1 MKNKREKSPSYLKIL
16 ALQETIKRLDQ
27 KQKQLSFLNETPKG
41 DIDAVGIAARMHKS
55 HLAFEKSAV
64 LGQLS
69 QPREQVISAF
79 HQYTKRAYKELPQ
92 LFKFCLFKNKPKR
105 FFVKEEV
112 AKGKVCE
119 YIVPVKEHINFRG
132 MVAEVT
138 YYEGELGDT
147 DRMVYLAIL
156 NEAIKHKEFVKEFGR
171 IPFSVD
177 ELADKAGLSK
187 SGRRHEIVS
196 DALRRLQT
204 TNLLFKNGTGGVRL
218 KERFHLIETYTSIEK
233 TKEENNVE
241 EHINKIE
248 LQLSPNDVM
257 VRYVEKLKIQAQE
270 LLAKFKP
277 RTPHLMLVTFNK
289 PLMEAINGDEI
300 TTVDMWALQHLTR
313 LSARTLFL
321 YLYDL
326 SQWRDSQEPVE
337 ISLTDLMKLMDL
349 HPNVQTINGKEYI
362 LWNRSVELVKD
373 IFDEVNQVA
382 KFIQYFDWLGEGE
395 NTVLRV
401 RLADEVLQIPTK

>member
-41 DIDAVGIAARMHKS
+41 DIDAVGIATRMHKS
-55 HLAFEKSAV
+55 HLAFEKSAA

-69 QPREQVISAF
+69 QPREQVIRAF

-92 LFKFCLFKNKPKR
+92 LFKFCLFKNKPRR
-105 FFVKEEV
+105 FIVQ
-112 AKGKVCE
+112 GKVSE
-119 YIVPVKEHINFRG
+119 FIEPIKEHINFRG

-156 NEAIKHKEFVKEFGR
+156 NEAIKHKEFVKEFGH

-248 LQLSPNDVM
+248 LQLPPNDVM
-257 VRYVEKLKIQAQE
+257 VQYVEKLKIQAQE

-300 TTVDMWALQHLTR
+300 TTVDMWALQHLSR

-326 SQWRDSQEPVE
+326 SQWRTSHEPVE
-337 ISLTDLMKLMDL
+337 IPLADLMTLMDL
-349 HPNVQTINGKEYI
+349 QPNIQTKNGKEYI
-362 LWNRSVELVKD
+362 WWKYSVDLVKN
-373 IFDEVNQVA
+373 IFDEVNHVA

-401 RLADEVLQIPTK
+401 RLSDEVLQIPTK